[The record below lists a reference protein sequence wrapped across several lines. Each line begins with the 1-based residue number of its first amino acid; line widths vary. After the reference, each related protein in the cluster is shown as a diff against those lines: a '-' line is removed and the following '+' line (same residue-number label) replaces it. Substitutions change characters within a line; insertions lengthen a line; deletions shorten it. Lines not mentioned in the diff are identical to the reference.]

1 LISKKCYSEWETLT
15 DGLPHEYLLGP
26 LLFLLYINDVPNVI
40 SDISNAVLYA
50 DDTSLIIINS
60 DSQRFEKDTN
70 TAILQLNRW
79 FSSKLLLLLLLL
91 LLNLEK
97 AYFLQFLTKNT
108 NETVL
113 HISYDNRQISSIHST
128 KFLGLVIDNN
138 LSWLCHID
146 QMIPKLNK
154 ASYDVYY
161 QTYLNIIR
169 ASLCPSSGEQDG
181 VLLRMV
187 FYTVTRGG
195 KTVRCESRSVF
206 EWSN

>member
-1 LISKKCYSEWETLT
+1 
-15 DGLPHEYLLGP
+15 
-26 LLFLLYINDVPNVI
+26 
-40 SDISNAVLYA
+40 VLST

-91 LLNLEK
+91 LNLEK
-97 AYFLQFLTKNT
+97 AHFLQFSTKNT

-113 HISYDNRQISSIHST
+113 HISYDNRQISIIHST
-128 KFLGLVIDNN
+128 KFLELVIYNN

-154 ASYDVYY
+154 ASYDVYF

-181 VLLRMV
+181 ILLRMV
-187 FYTVTRGG
+187 FCTVTRGG
-195 KTVRCESRSVF
+195 KP
-206 EWSN
+206 